1 MISNHR
7 VEPRLNYCLT
17 INVKYKGHVFSG
29 ITQNISKNGMY
40 IEAID
45 IKSSKDQELSI
56 IAAVERSL
64 YQLRGEIAWIKNLPI
79 NTTKKS
85 LQGIGIKLTEA
96 PAEYLNYIGYLK
108 YSAPLI
114 Q

>member
-17 INVKYKGHVFSG
+17 INVKYEDQVFSG
-29 ITQNISKNGMY
+29 VTQNISKSGMY

-45 IKSSKDQELSI
+45 IKSSKKQELSI
-56 IAAVERSL
+56 IAAVERNL
-64 YQLRGEIAWIKNLPI
+64 CQLRGEIVWIKNLPI
-79 NTTKKS
+79 KTTKKS

-96 PAEYLNYIGYLK
+96 PAEYLNHIEYLK
-108 YSAPLI
+108 HPVPLI

>member
-7 VEPRLNYCLT
+7 GELRLNYCLT
-17 INVKYKGHVFSG
+17 INVKYNGQVFSG

-45 IKSSKDQELSI
+45 IKSSIDQELSI

-79 NTTKKS
+79 KTTKKS
-85 LQGIGIKLTEA
+85 IQGIGIKLTEA
-96 PAEYLNYIGYLK
+96 PAEYLNYIEYLK
-108 YSAPLI
+108 YSAQMI

>member
-7 VEPRLNYCLT
+7 GELRLNYCLT
-17 INVKYKGHVFSG
+17 INIKYNGRVFSG

-79 NTTKKS
+79 KTTKKS

-96 PAEYLNYIGYLK
+96 PVEYLNYIEYLK
-108 YSAPLI
+108 HPVPLI